1 MPIQLGALVVIATVP
16 DQNVGVKIAEEIL
29 SLRLAACVHFLPAGR
44 SMYRWHGKIED
55 ATEVTLLIKTTTRCY
70 AELEA
75 SIVRLHPYEVP
86 EVIAFP
92 ATQVSL
98 PYLDWMLRET
108 A

>member
-1 MPIQLGALVVIATVP
+1 MPTELGALVVIATVP

-29 SLRLAACVHFLPAGR
+29 SLRLAACVHMLPAGR
-44 SMYRWHGKIED
+44 SIYRWQGRIED
-55 ATEVTLLIKTTTRCY
+55 TAEILLIIKTTSRRY

-75 SIVRLHPYEVP
+75 SIVRLHPFEVP

-92 ATQVSL
+92 ATQVL
-98 PYLDWMLRET
+98 PQYLDWLLRET